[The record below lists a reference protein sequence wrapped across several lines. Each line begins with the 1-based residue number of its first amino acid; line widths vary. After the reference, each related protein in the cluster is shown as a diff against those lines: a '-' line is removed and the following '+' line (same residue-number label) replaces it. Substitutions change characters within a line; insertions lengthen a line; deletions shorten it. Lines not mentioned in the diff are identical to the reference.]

1 MKKCTAI
8 IAVIILV
15 LCFTACG
22 KQDTESAGTNKEIPK
37 HHEIVTEATEQL
49 KKYWKQEYQDT
60 KHNNT
65 DGYFEIKNTRVIT
78 IKENEIELFKDVAYI
93 IEYEL
98 YTDYMGSAPYYENCG
113 VNNNVVV
120 YKNGTMD
127 VASNLIRLYRSKTYQ
142 TDYSGFIEA
151 IDDYHGQYNCTEKLK

>member
-37 HHEIVTEATEQL
+37 HHEIVTEATLQL
-49 KKYWKQEYQDT
+49 MEYWKQSYKESGVE
-60 KHNNT
+60 T

-98 YTDYMGSAPYYENCG
+98 YTDYMGCAPYYENFG
-113 VNNNVVV
+113 ANDNVVV

-127 VASNLIRLYRSKTYQ
+127 VVSNLIQAYRNITYQ
-142 TDYSGFIEA
+142 TDYSDFIEA

>member
-37 HHEIVTEATEQL
+37 HHEIVIEATAQL
-49 KKYWKQEYQDT
+49 MEYWKQSYKESGVE
-60 KHNNT
+60 T

-78 IKENEIELFKDVAYI
+78 IKENKIELFKDVAYI

-98 YTDYMGSAPYYENCG
+98 YTDYMGCAPYYENCG

-127 VASNLIRLYRSKTYQ
+127 VVNNLIRLYRNTFFQ
-142 TDYSGFIEA
+142 TDYAGFIEA

>member
-1 MKKCTAI
+1 MKKCIAI

-37 HHEIVTEATEQL
+37 HHEIVTEATAQL
-49 KKYWKQEYQDT
+49 MEYWKQSYKESDIE
-60 KHNNT
+60 K

-127 VASNLIRLYRSKTYQ
+127 VVNNLILAYRNKTYQ
-142 TDYSGFIEA
+142 TDYSDFIEA

>member
-1 MKKCTAI
+1 MKKCIAI

-22 KQDTESAGTNKEIPK
+22 KQDMESAGTNKEVAK
-37 HHEIVTEATEQL
+37 HHEIITEATAQL
-49 KKYWKQEYQDT
+49 MEYWKQSYKES
-60 KHNNT
+60 NVEA
-65 DGYFEIKNTRVIT
+65 DGYFEIKNARVIT

-98 YTDYMGSAPYYENCG
+98 YSDYMGSAPYYENCG
-113 VNNNVVV
+113 INNNIVV

-127 VASNLIRLYRSKTYQ
+127 VASNLIRVYRNNTYQ
-142 TDYSGFIEA
+142 TDYSNFIEA